1 MMIARLRYMRQ
12 LEHYRKNEHYIVRIQ
27 AWWRGCYIRNDY
39 QGLTSSS
46 TTRLRSVKHFVHLLD
61 KTTTDMSEEEEIC
74 KLKKDII
81 RKIRDNEELENGLS
95 SMDVKIGLLIKNRIS
110 LEEAE
115 LHLRRIK
122 KQKSTVLN
130 GTTTLGR
137 LNKETRLL
145 VQNYENLFTL
155 LQTEP
160 GYLSKL
166 LFCMS
171 TLSSNKFMQSAVFA
185 LFDWAQNKREEYLL
199 LKLFKTALQEEID
212 QKDFLRKYFT
222 TYISLKA
229 KRNDD
234 IQFTCNK
241 ADSEL
246 QSGYWNE
253 FSRVKH

>member
-1 MMIARLRYMRQ
+1 M
-12 LEHYRKNEHYIVRIQ
+12 
-27 AWWRGCYIRNDY
+27 
-39 QGLTSSS
+39 
-46 TTRLRSVKHFVHLLD
+46 
-61 KTTTDMSEEEEIC
+61 
-74 KLKKDII
+74 
-81 RKIRDNEELENGLS
+81 
-95 SMDVKIGLLIKNRIS
+95 
-110 LEEAE
+110 
-115 LHLRRIK
+115 
-122 KQKSTVLN
+122 N

-212 QKDFLRKYFT
+212 QKGLVQSFISKIPFLTKLEFC
-222 TYISLKA
+222 IFGNKL
-229 KRNDD
+229 
-234 IQFTCNK
+234 CNQQQCQNQK
-241 ADSEL
+241 
-246 QSGYWNE
+246 
-253 FSRVKH
+253 K

>member
-1 MMIARLRYMRQ
+1 MSQ
-12 LEHYRKNEHYIVRIQ
+12 
-27 AWWRGCYIRNDY
+27 
-39 QGLTSSS
+39 
-46 TTRLRSVKHFVHLLD
+46 SVKLIGS
-61 KTTTDMSEEEEIC
+61 KCYSMS
-74 KLKKDII
+74 LK
-81 RKIRDNEELENGLS
+81 
-95 SMDVKIGLLIKNRIS
+95 S
-110 LEEAE
+110 L
-115 LHLRRIK
+115 LRRIK

-145 VQNYENLFTL
+145 VHNYENLFTL

-212 QKDFLRKYFT
+212 QKGWV
-222 TYISLKA
+222 
-229 KRNDD
+229 
-234 IQFTCNK
+234 
-241 ADSEL
+241 
-246 QSGYWNE
+246 QS
-253 FSRVKH
+253 

>member
-1 MMIARLRYMRQ
+1 MSQ
-12 LEHYRKNEHYIVRIQ
+12 
-27 AWWRGCYIRNDY
+27 
-39 QGLTSSS
+39 
-46 TTRLRSVKHFVHLLD
+46 SVKLIGS
-61 KTTTDMSEEEEIC
+61 KCYSMS
-74 KLKKDII
+74 LK
-81 RKIRDNEELENGLS
+81 
-95 SMDVKIGLLIKNRIS
+95 S
-110 LEEAE
+110 L
-115 LHLRRIK
+115 LRRIK

-145 VQNYENLFTL
+145 VHNYENLFTL

-212 QKDFLRKYFT
+212 QKGWVQ
-222 TYISLKA
+222 SLKP
-229 KRNDD
+229 KNGK
-234 IQFTCNK
+234 FHFSKNK
-241 ADSEL
+241 
-246 QSGYWNE
+246 
-253 FSRVKH
+253 V